1 MSPTPADI
9 TDAIMLLQS
18 LPGTRGTDTLD
29 QIEFANSPRG
39 RMARTLISWI
49 NNPNIDLATFTAKD
63 MADTLNKFA
72 ATQGLY
78 ITSDPAP
85 SIDDDA
91 SQLDADLVELDAL
104 PDGST
109 VLDREGIAWQRWT
122 YEGSQEARWWAH
134 APRLMAASGTW
145 SEGSGK
151 WTSAALIVQR
161 GPVLI
166 IHTADGGQS

>member
-1 MSPTPADI
+1 MSPSPADI

-78 ITSDPAP
+78 ITTDPGELIQYRLARQAANGHVLH
-85 SIDDDA
+85 DA
-91 SQLDADLVELDAL
+91 SVSYAPDQGGLNAAREDCAKYAD
-104 PDGST
+104 P
-109 VLDREGIAWQRWT
+109 EGCC
-122 YEGSQEARWWAH
+122 
-134 APRLMAASGTW
+134 PRI
-145 SEGSGK
+145 
-151 WTSAALIVQR
+151 AALYLL
-161 GPVLI
+161 PE
-166 IHTADGGQS
+166 GGKQ